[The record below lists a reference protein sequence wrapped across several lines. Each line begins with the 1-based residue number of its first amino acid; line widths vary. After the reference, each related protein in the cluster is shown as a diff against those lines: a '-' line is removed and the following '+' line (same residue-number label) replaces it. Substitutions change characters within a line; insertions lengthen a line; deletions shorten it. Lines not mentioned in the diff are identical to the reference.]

1 MSPRPTIKD
10 VAARAGVSKGMVS
23 LALRGAPGPSARTA
37 ARVLQAAED
46 LGYRADR
53 AASSLA
59 LRRTR
64 LLGVSVTVRNA
75 FHAEL
80 VEELQ
85 SAAEEAGYDVVL
97 AAVTRTRGERAAVET
112 LLDSRCEALLLL
124 GPELSGAELVE
135 LQRRTPVVAL
145 GRRSRRDGEGRGPD
159 VVRASDEIGMRLLVE
174 HLVGLG
180 HRDLLHVTGGTG
192 DIAGDRRAGFERA
205 VEAAGVRGRVVEGAF
220 DEEAGSAAA
229 RRLLA
234 GGWDGTA
241 VVAASDRVA
250 LGVLDVLLREGVPVP
265 QRVSV
270 TGYDDSQLAQLQHV
284 RLTSVSQDPAE
295 QARRAVEVAVRR
307 LEDGPEEEP
316 ADVVLTPRLV
326 VRDTT
331 GPPGPPTSLVRPA
344 GVCQAGP
351 D

>member
-1 MSPRPTIKD
+1 MSARPTIKD

-23 LALRGAPGPSARTA
+23 LALRGVPGPSAQTA
-37 ARVLQAAED
+37 ARVLQAAAE

-53 AASSLA
+53 AATSLA

-64 LLGVSVTVRNA
+64 LLGIMMTLRNA

-85 SAAEEAGYDVVL
+85 SEAEEAGYEVVL

-124 GPELSGAELVE
+124 GPELPGGELAA
-135 LQRRTPVVAL
+135 LQHRTPVVVL
-145 GRRSRRDGEGRGPD
+145 GRRSRAGDVHGGRGPD
-159 VVRASDEIGMRLLVE
+159 VVRASDEVGMRLLVE

-180 HRDLLHVTGGTG
+180 HRELLHVSGGVG
-192 DIAGDRRAGFERA
+192 DIAADRRHGFEAA
-205 VEAAGVRGRVVEGAF
+205 VAAAGVRGRVVEGAF
-220 DEEAGSAAA
+220 DEEGGAAA
-229 RRLLA
+229 AHRVLRE
-234 GGWDGTA
+234 GWAGTA

-250 LGVLDVLLREGVPVP
+250 LGVLDVLVREGIAVPG
-265 QRVSV
+265 RISV
-270 TGYDDSQLAQLQHV
+270 AGYDDSSLAQLAHV

-295 QARRAVEVAVRR
+295 QAARAVRAAVRR
-307 LEDGPEEEP
+307 LEGGDEEP
-316 ADVVLTPRLV
+316 ADVVLAPRLV

-331 GPPGPPTSLVRPA
+331 GPFMSE
-344 GVCQAGP
+344 
-351 D
+351 